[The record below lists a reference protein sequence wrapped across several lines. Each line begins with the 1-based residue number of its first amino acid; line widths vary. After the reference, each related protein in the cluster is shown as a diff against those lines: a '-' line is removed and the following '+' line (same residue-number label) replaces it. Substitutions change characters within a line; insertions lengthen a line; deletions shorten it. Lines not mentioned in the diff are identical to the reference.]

1 MRPLLVVMLLALA
14 CERSSTPAPATPVV
28 VAPGQPRR
36 VDIRVSNQGYTPA
49 RIAGRAGETLTLAFH
64 YEVSAGECGREV
76 LVPGQPKLSLTAD
89 KVSEVAVRLPPKG
102 ELTFTCGMN
111 MLTGTLI
118 VQ

>member
-49 RIAGRAGETLTLAFH
+49 PSNAGFNPVQPPPSNPGSVARRQPGPTAGRPESVQLADRVRSAARPRRRTTLH
-64 YEVSAGECGREV
+64 G
-76 LVPGQPKLSLTAD
+76 
-89 KVSEVAVRLPPKG
+89 
-102 ELTFTCGMN
+102 
-111 MLTGTLI
+111 
-118 VQ
+118 

>member
-1 MRPLLVVMLLALA
+1 MPVSGEPVQLGGTFSPDNKLDIGAALSLPPIPPQDVMLYSALTDA
-14 CERSSTPAPATPVV
+14 RS
-28 VAPGQPRR
+28 
-36 VDIRVSNQGYTPA
+36 
-49 RIAGRAGETLTLAFH
+49 RAALKTLTLAFH
-64 YEVSAGECGREV
+64 YEASAGECGREV